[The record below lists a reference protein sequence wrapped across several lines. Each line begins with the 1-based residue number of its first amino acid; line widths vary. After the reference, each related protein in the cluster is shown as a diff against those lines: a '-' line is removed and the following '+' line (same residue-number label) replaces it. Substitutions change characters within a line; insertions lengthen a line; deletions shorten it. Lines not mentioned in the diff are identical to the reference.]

1 MGNPENRNPVRLHPA
16 IPSTDRPI
24 TPTGKKTAHQQGE
37 SRTNTKGQKMF
48 AVIKTGGKQYRV
60 AANDVLTIEKLEG
73 AAGDSIE
80 FTEILMVGEGA
91 GATVGAPFVEG
102 AMVVAEVVEQGRA
115 RKVIAFKKR
124 RRQNSKRMRGHRQ
137 HQTVVKITDI
147 LTGGAKPSKKAAAP
161 KADAPAKTEAAAT
174 AAPLFT
180 APAGEPDNLTKIK
193 GIGPVAAGQL
203 AEQGITTFA
212 QVAALSDADIATIDE
227 AMPFSADQITDWR
240 DQAKAL
246 AK

>member
-1 MGNPENRNPVRLHPA
+1 
-16 IPSTDRPI
+16 
-24 TPTGKKTAHQQGE
+24 
-37 SRTNTKGQKMF
+37 MF

-73 AAGDSIE
+73 EAGDTVE
-80 FTEILMVGEGA
+80 FGEVLMVGEGA
-91 GATVGAPFVEG
+91 GATVGAPFVDG

-124 RRQNSKRMRGHRQ
+124 RRQNSKRIRGHRQ

-147 LTGGAKPSKKAAAP
+147 LTGGAKPSKKAAAKKTDAPKKDDAP
-161 KADAPAKTEAAAT
+161 KAAAKSEAAA
-174 AAPLFT
+174 APMFS
-180 APAGEPDNLTKIK
+180 APEGDGDNLTKIK

-203 AEQGITTFA
+203 NEQGITTFA
-212 QVAALSDADIATIDE
+212 QIAALTDAEIASIDE
-227 AMPFSADQITDWR
+227 AMPFSADQISDWR
-240 DQAKAL
+240 DQAKDL

>member
-1 MGNPENRNPVRLHPA
+1 
-16 IPSTDRPI
+16 
-24 TPTGKKTAHQQGE
+24 
-37 SRTNTKGQKMF
+37 MF

-60 AANDVLTIEKLEG
+60 VADDVLTIEKLEG
-73 AAGDSIE
+73 AAGDTVE
-80 FTEILMVGEGA
+80 FKEILMVGVGA
-91 GATVGAPFVEG
+91 DATIGAPFVEG
-102 AMVVAEVVEQGRA
+102 ATVVAEVVEQGRA

-124 RRQNSKRMRGHRQ
+124 RRQNSKRKRGHRQ
-137 HQTVVKITDI
+137 HETVVRITDI
-147 LTGGAKPSKKAAAP
+147 LTGGAKAAKKAAAP
-161 KADAPAKTEAAAT
+161 KAAKAEKAETAPAA

-180 APAGEPDNLTKIK
+180 APAGKGDDLTEIK

-212 QVAALSDADIATIDE
+212 QLAGLSAADIQKIDE
-227 AMPFSADQITDWR
+227 TMPFSADQISDWR

>member
-1 MGNPENRNPVRLHPA
+1 
-16 IPSTDRPI
+16 
-24 TPTGKKTAHQQGE
+24 
-37 SRTNTKGQKMF
+37 MF

-73 AAGDSIE
+73 AAGDSVE

-124 RRQNSKRMRGHRQ
+124 RRQNSKRIRGHRQ

-147 LTGGAKPSKKAAAP
+147 LTGGAKPSKKAAA
-161 KADAPAKTEAAAT
+161 KKEAAPAKTEAAAT
-174 AAPLFT
+174 AVPLFT

-203 AEQGITTFA
+203 NEQGITTFA
-212 QVAALSDADIATIDE
+212 QVAALSDADITRIDE
-227 AMPFSADQITDWR
+227 AMPFSAEQISDWR
-240 DQAKAL
+240 EQAKAL

>member
-1 MGNPENRNPVRLHPA
+1 
-16 IPSTDRPI
+16 
-24 TPTGKKTAHQQGE
+24 
-37 SRTNTKGQKMF
+37 MF

-73 AAGDSIE
+73 AAGDSVE
-80 FTEILMVGEGA
+80 FNEVLMVGEGA
-91 GATVGAPFVEG
+91 GATVGAPLVAG

-137 HQTVVKITDI
+137 HQTVVRITDI
-147 LTGGAKPSKKAAAP
+147 LTDGAKPAKKAAAKKDAAP
-161 KADAPAKTEAAAT
+161 KAEAKADAAPKAEAKKADAVPATLFK
-174 AAPLFT
+174 APK
-180 APAGEPDNLTKIK
+180 GEPDDLTAIK

-203 AEQGITTFA
+203 NEQGITTFA
-212 QVAALSDADIATIDE
+212 QIAKLSDKDIARIDE
-227 AMPFSADQITDWR
+227 AMPFSADQISDWR